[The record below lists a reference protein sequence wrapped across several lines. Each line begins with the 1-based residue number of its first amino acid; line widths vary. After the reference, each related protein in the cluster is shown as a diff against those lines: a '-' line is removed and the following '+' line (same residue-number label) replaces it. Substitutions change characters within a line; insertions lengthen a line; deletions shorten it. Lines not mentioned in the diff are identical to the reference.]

1 MLVFSLVAH
10 EYAHGYAALKQ
21 GDDTA
26 LMQGRLTLNPLPHI
40 DPWLTLIMP
49 ALLWFG
55 TKGAFTFG
63 GAKPVPVRPDR
74 YRNYRRGDI
83 IVSAAGVL
91 TNLFLSLCC
100 AGAFVLL
107 GLLARGVPSL
117 ANGIGTAQRMLTW
130 GVWLNLMLGFF
141 NILPIPPLDGSHI
154 FYHLLP
160 PALRDRYR
168 MIQRLGFVPLLALM
182 LLFPGAIQWLLTPAL
197 AGMRLFVRW
206 ATPYAAGAQW
216 NIFPS

>member
-63 GAKPVPVRPDR
+63 GARPVPVRPDR

-83 IVSAAGVL
+83 IVSSAGVL
-91 TNLFLSLCC
+91 TNLLLSLCC
-100 AGAFVLL
+100 AAAFVLL

-117 ANGIGTAQRMLTW
+117 ETGIGTAQRMLTW

-160 PALRDRYR
+160 PVLRERYR
-168 MIQRLGFVPLLALM
+168 MVQRLGFLPLLALM
-182 LLFPGAIQWLLTPAL
+182 LLFPGAIRWLLTPAL